1 MQPPV
6 SRQPSDTLPLDP
18 PKVILSVD
26 DEPSILNTRK
36 QILNVAKYEVI
47 NAIDGETALEVFD
60 AVPNI
65 DLVLL
70 DFAMPGMDGGMVARE
85 MKKRRPS
92 VPICMVTAHEAI
104 VAKMTPV
111 CVDCIVSKG
120 TGPLYLLEK
129 INQLLGATS
138 GAPQRL

>member
-1 MQPPV
+1 MQPPL
-6 SRQPSDTLPLDP
+6 SRPTCDPLPLGA
-18 PKVILSVD
+18 PKLILSVD

-70 DFAMPGMDGGMVARE
+70 DFAMPGMDGSSVARE
-85 MKKRRPS
+85 MKRRRPS
-92 VPICMVTAHEAI
+92 VPICMVTAHEAM

-111 CVDCIVSKG
+111 CVDCIVPKG
-120 TGPLYLLEK
+120 TGPVYLLEK
-129 INQLLGATS
+129 INQLLGGTS
-138 GAPQRL
+138 VAAQLL

>member
-6 SRQPSDTLPLDP
+6 SRQPSDPLPLGAR
-18 PKVILSVD
+18 KVILSVD

-36 QILNVAKYEVI
+36 QILKVANYNVI

-70 DFAMPGMDGGMVARE
+70 DFAMPGMDGGSVARE
-85 MKKRRPS
+85 MKRRRPS
-92 VPICMVTAHEAI
+92 VPICMVTAHEAM

-111 CVDCIVSKG
+111 CVDCIVPKG
-120 TGPLYLLEK
+120 TGPVYLLEK
-129 INQLLGATS
+129 INQLLGAAS
-138 GAPQRL
+138 VAPQSL